1 MDKNFEN
8 TVPPSTWRGNVAEK
22 WCDYNGHLN
31 LAYYVV
37 IFDLAT
43 DAFYDAMD
51 LGEAY
56 KNTMNQSWFTVESH
70 VCYLSEVFAGT
81 EVYCTT
87 QLIGFDDKR
96 MHYFHRMFR
105 ATDHV
110 MVATNELLA
119 LHVDLNGRK
128 VTKVPPTNLVQI
140 QQTFKA
146 HRALPKPTQ
155 LGRTISIL
163 TPAQARR

>member
-1 MDKNFEN
+1 MNEEPEIN
-8 TVPPSTWRGNVAEK
+8 VPPNTWRGNVAKE

-37 IFDLAT
+37 MFDFAT
-43 DAFYDAMD
+43 DAFYDSID
-51 LGEAY
+51 QGETY
-56 KNTMNQSWFTVESH
+56 VLTMNQSWFTAESH
-70 VCYLSEVFAGT
+70 VCYLSEVFAST

-140 QQTFKA
+140 SQTFDT

-163 TPAQARR
+163 TPIQARR